1 MCRLARGSHAFH
13 REVKAWETLEKTR
26 GVILGDD
33 THDTD
38 TDKDKENTDDDD
50 TEDTEDTEDADD
62 NDDTDDNDDDI
73 MMIFAKQH

>member
-26 GVILGDD
+26 GVIPDD
-33 THDTD
+33 D
-38 TDKDKENTDDDD
+38 TDKDKED
-50 TEDTEDTEDADD
+50 TEDTENTEDADD
-62 NDDTDDNDDDI
+62 NDDTDDNDDDTDDNDDDI